1 MLNWFRRLSSRKP
14 DASPGPKYSNATSAK
29 DQMRTKYGDLYI
41 GKILHYYPKIQVGII
56 RIEKGYLKVGDTIF
70 IRGKENGF
78 KQGVTS
84 IEYEHRKVKKVGPG
98 FEVGVLVPVAVKEGD
113 DVYLVSSV

>member
-14 DASPGPKYSNATSAK
+14 KLSSSPAPSIK
-29 DQMRTKYGDLYI
+29 DQMRTKYGDLYL
-41 GKILHYYPKIQVGII
+41 GKILHYYPKIQVGIV

-70 IRGKENGF
+70 IRGKEQGF
-78 KQGVTS
+78 KQVVSS

-98 FEVGVLVPVAVKEGD
+98 FEVGLLVHALVKEGD

>member
-1 MLNWFRRLSSRKP
+1 MFNWFRRTNSRKP
-14 DASPGPKYSNATSAK
+14 SPSKTTSVPASMK
-29 DQMRTKYGDLYI
+29 DQMRTKYGDLFI
-41 GKILHYYPKIQVGII
+41 GKIIHYYPKIQVGII

-70 IRGKENGF
+70 IRSNKQGF

-98 FEVGVLVPVAVKEGD
+98 FEVGVLVCAPVTQGD

>member
-14 DASPGPKYSNATSAK
+14 DPTPSKVSSVK
-29 DQMRTKYGDLYI
+29 DQMRTKYGDLFI
-41 GKILHYYPKIQVGII
+41 GRVIHYYPKIQVGIV

-70 IRGKENGF
+70 IRGKEQGF
-78 KQGVTS
+78 KQGVSS

-98 FEVGVLVPVAVKEGD
+98 FEVGVLVSAPVKEGD
-113 DVYLVSSV
+113 DVYLVGS

>member
-14 DASPGPKYSNATSAK
+14 DSSPAQAPSAK

>member
-14 DASPGPKYSNATSAK
+14 DSSSAEAHSVK

-41 GKILHYYPKIQVGII
+41 GKILHYYPKIHVGIV
-56 RIEKGYLKVGDTIF
+56 RIEKGYLKVGDMIF

-98 FEVGVLVPVAVKEGD
+98 FEVGVLVAVPVKEGD
-113 DVYLVSSV
+113 DVYLVSSAGSP